1 MPRGG
6 AEGKEVYIRHLM
18 INIYNI
24 FLEMLVSTYLGNQSV
39 ERMKREC

>member
-6 AEGKEVYIRHLM
+6 AEGKEVYIKHLM

-24 FLEMLVSTYLGNQSV
+24 FLEMLVSTYLGSQSV
-39 ERMKREC
+39 ERIKSKC